1 MWCRQLHASSS
12 PGRPGRGDRETR
24 QGHGSRARETAIRH
38 GTVYT
43 CPQPTCNGVRPLRT
57 GYAVELSNV
66 GRASLIVHVQNMNNM
81 NNKVASAAS
90 GNFFIF
96 ICFWFLACY
105 GRVNVNS
112 NNVKLLRPSKSQ
124 R

>member
-1 MWCRQLHASSS
+1 MWCKQLHASSS
-12 PGRPGRGDRETR
+12 PGRTARRHRETR
-24 QGHGSRARETAIRH
+24 QGHGSRATETAIRH

-81 NNKVASAAS
+81 NNKRS
-90 GNFFIF
+90 GKNFH
-96 ICFWFLACY
+96 L
-105 GRVNVNS
+105 
-112 NNVKLLRPSKSQ
+112 
-124 R
+124 